1 MVEFQA
7 PLSLVVVTSVMGS
20 LLTALWQIIS
30 EGNIIVGPSTLSI
43 ARIVGVVLL
52 VLCYSL

>member
-30 EGNIIVGPSTLSI
+30 EGNISVGPSTLSI

-52 VLCYSL
+52 VLGYSL